1 MSVKSTKITNAVEM
15 IDECIAVFDMY
26 VIEIRNVTELQCTRG
41 FGDSMNLIHSRT
53 ESFTD

>member
-1 MSVKSTKITNAVEM
+1 M